1 MLDGGGKAM
10 SNLVQFLL
18 CFIAVF
24 CLVFGLLT
32 ITYLRLF

>member
-1 MLDGGGKAM
+1 M

-32 ITYLRLF
+32 IIYLRFL